1 MTQANRLAA
10 HNRSVSEA
18 EWQTRIDLAACYR
31 LVAMYG
37 WDDLIYTHISARV
50 PDADNQFLV
59 NRYGLMFEEM
69 TASSL
74 VKVDLS
80 GRVID
85 DEPDAINP
93 AGFTIHSAVHEA
105 RHDAACVI
113 HLHTP
118 AGVAVSAQE
127 DGLLPISQ
135 ASLFPLVS
143 LAYHDYE
150 GLALN
155 AEEKV
160 RLVADLGRSNAMILR
175 NHGTLACGRTIADA
189 FQAIYT
195 LERSAQ
201 VQIMAQAGGAKLRL
215 VEQPIIDNIP
225 AQAREVTHG
234 KGGNLAW
241 PALLRKLDRVN
252 PGYRD

>member
-1 MTQANRLAA
+1 MAQATSLAA
-10 HNRSVSEA
+10 HNRRISEA
-18 EWQTRIDLAACYR
+18 EWQTRVDLAACYR
-31 LVAMYG
+31 LVALYG

-74 VKVDLS
+74 VKVDLA

-155 AEEKV
+155 ADEKV

-189 FQAIYT
+189 FQMIYT

-201 VQIMAQAGGAKLRL
+201 AQIMAQAGGGKLRM
-215 VEQPIIDNIP
+215 VAQPIIDNIP
-225 AQAREVTHG
+225 AQAREVTRG

-252 PGYRD
+252 PGYRE

>member
-1 MTQANRLAA
+1 MAQANRLAA
-10 HNRSVSEA
+10 HNRSVSDA
-18 EWQTRIDLAACYR
+18 EWQTRVDLAACYR
-31 LVAMYG
+31 LVALYG

-74 VKVDLS
+74 VKVDLA

-113 HLHTP
+113 HLHTA

-135 ASLFPLVS
+135 TSLFPLVS

-155 AEEKV
+155 PEEKR
-160 RLVADLGRSNAMILR
+160 RLVDDLGRSNAMLLR

-195 LERSAQ
+195 LERACQ
-201 VQIMAQAGGAKLRL
+201 VQIMAQAGGGRLRL
-215 VEQPIIDNIP
+215 VDRKIIDNIP
-225 AQAREVTHG
+225 AQARLVTHG